1 MSLLTRLAG
10 GVVLSATIA
19 ASGAVVLLA
28 GTPQEAS
35 VQVRV
40 YDPGHKDY
48 HNWDDHE
55 DHAYRRYMKE
65 RHEEYRAYAK
75 LKDKQQK
82 EYWEWRHSH
91 PD

>member
-1 MSLLTRLAG
+1 MLSAAIAAG
-10 GVVLSATIA
+10 GSVV
-19 ASGAVVLLA
+19 LA
-28 GTPQEAS
+28 GTPQEH
-35 VQVRV
+35 VRV

-48 HNWDDHE
+48 HNWDDRE
-55 DHAYRRYMKE
+55 DHAYRRYLKD

-75 LKDKQQK
+75 LKEKQQR

>member
-1 MSLLTRLAG
+1 MSFLKRMAG
-10 GVVLSATIA
+10 SIVLSAALA
-19 ASGAVVLLA
+19 AGGGVALA
-28 GTPQEAS
+28 ATPQEAR

-48 HNWDDHE
+48 HNWDDRE
-55 DHAYRRYMKE
+55 DHAYRHYLEE
-65 RHEEYRAYAK
+65 RHEEYRRYEK
-75 LKDKQQK
+75 LKKSQQR

>member
-1 MSLLTRLAG
+1 MSFMMRIAG
-10 GVVLSATIA
+10 GVVLSAAIA
-19 ASGAVVLLA
+19 AGGSVTLT

-40 YDPGHKDY
+40 YDSGHKDY

-55 DHAYRRYMKE
+55 DHAYRRYLKE

-75 LKDKQQK
+75 LKEKQQK